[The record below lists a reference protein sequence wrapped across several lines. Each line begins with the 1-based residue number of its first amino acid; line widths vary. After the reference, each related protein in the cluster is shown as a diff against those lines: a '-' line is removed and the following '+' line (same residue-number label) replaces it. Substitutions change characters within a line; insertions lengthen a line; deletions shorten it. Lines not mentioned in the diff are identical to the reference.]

1 MRRLGVALCLACA
14 WAAPDRIVYPA
25 IPCDR
30 SSNSTDDAPVLLFIH
45 VFKAA
50 GSSVRAL
57 LRRYAERCSRRW
69 ACLVTCQDGKFAVNR
84 GLLRGQNVPCRLRDT
99 VNVKR
104 DALFPPGARGD
115 GKLRRNPQAALLA
128 RCVLRG
134 HYHYGLHNIFQAP
147 TDRRHFYMTV
157 LREPIATWISGM
169 RYNDR
174 SLKTAKSVV
183 AAMTSELAA
192 GKKAYSNA
200 MSYMVES
207 DKQKDARRRLA
218 RALENLAH
226 ITIVGVVESWRV
238 ASKAMARSVLDSTGA
253 APSMWDHH
261 RKAQFNSAKTKAIYG
276 EDDVIAL
283 LRADANLWQRAT
295 TYLAFENRLYTAGLR
310 KHAHACNV
318 VMKDKCRLRFGG
330 GLSAL
335 LNASLL
341 VPGILPAGGLRQATT
356 VVPTVS

>member
-1 MRRLGVALCLACA
+1 LGRARRGAWRGAHGPMRRLGVALCLACA

-69 ACLVTCQDGKFAVNR
+69 ACLVTCQDG

-128 RCVLRG
+128 RNADVIGG

-207 DKQKDARRRLA
+207 DKQKGTSTPPRHLQLSDVGTPAPAKRVFHRAPGRKKTPGVGSRGRWKTWRTSQSSASSSLGRRRWTSYRAFWTRPARRRPCGT
-218 RALENLAH
+218 
-226 ITIVGVVESWRV
+226 TIGKRNSIRRKPRPFTEKMTS
-238 ASKAMARSVLDSTGA
+238 SRSSAPTPICGKERRRISPLRTGSTRPGCGST
-253 APSMWDHH
+253 P
-261 RKAQFNSAKTKAIYG
+261 TP
-276 EDDVIAL
+276 
-283 LRADANLWQRAT
+283 AT
-295 TYLAFENRLYTAGLR
+295 
-310 KHAHACNV
+310 
-318 VMKDKCRLRFGG
+318 
-330 GLSAL
+330 S
-335 LNASLL
+335 S
-341 VPGILPAGGLRQATT
+341 
-356 VVPTVS
+356 